1 MLITPFCRT
10 AQPDG
15 FSCKADSFFPY
26 NACAEWLQPS
36 SLVRLLFPRNTTYM
50 VGPRVLA
57 LSTGAGL
64 TSANGCQALVY
75 CVHNLQSIHCLQQ
88 PEAVEVEGPAWP
100 FQVRGRPM
108 CWCGTWHARPRLSR
122 SLRVGVAILRQED
135 VPYAS
140 RDTAYCS
147 DNLDCPMSYCQV
159 GHSPVGT
166 SAVFASRGPRAHAHG
181 MRPRCGS
188 RRAVCSGSV
197 AC

>member
-1 MLITPFCRT
+1 MQSGQLLPVQRVRRVAATQ
-10 AQPDG
+10 QPRSLAVPSQHHVYG
-15 FSCKADSFFPY
+15 GS
-26 NACAEWLQPS
+26 ACACFVDL
-36 SLVRLLFPRNTTYM
+36 
-50 VGPRVLA
+50 
-57 LSTGAGL
+57 GAGL
-64 TSANGCQALVY
+64 TSVNGCQELVY

-159 GHSPVGT
+159 GHNPVGT
-166 SAVFASRGPRAHAHG
+166 SAVSASRGSRAHAHG